1 MHGVSD
7 QTLTS
12 IQLYVR
18 HRNTLLLFHVDTDHT
33 PVYIS
38 RQHVC
43 WCLAAIAT
51 ILVLLLAVVVH
62 HRIHAVSE
70 EVTTNPCNF
79 VTTLPRPGILIGR
92 EPDMITVTEMV
103 TKSSTQILSITG
115 PPGVGKS
122 TLAVHIGWRLFKAG
136 ACVSYI
142 NMNDM
147 PSSMMLIIKVL
158 RSFGVDIGENRSAE
172 SAKIR
177 EKHPDRVPVEND
189 PIEVFKMWAKGV
201 SSDIVLILDNCDD
214 HVHSHSFQQLLT
226 NLQKYLTNWTVVMTN
241 REATLFLDGFEEY
254 SLHSLTN
261 EGAKCLL
268 QNITKGIDS
277 GSLERISEL
286 VGNLPLAL
294 KITAKVLKHW
304 QNICDVNCVISEL
317 ESNPTE
323 VLCPEE
329 LSESESVCPSFALSY
344 KRLELGYQQCGRY
357 LANFPGS
364 FDYKAAR
371 AILPGDSELGHVN
384 AKHCIR
390 KLVKRSLLEVY
401 KHQANVT
408 EHNASVTEHH
418 ANVTEHHANVTKH
431 HAIVTTHHRYEV
443 VWRLA
448 NITRYNMHPLIRALF
463 VVQEGNKSLE
473 LSEFN
478 KKFQHHYT
486 SELRRASQ
494 SPSGQFGYPGYQS
507 LVQEEIKKEAL
518 NLKRVAAAI
527 IKQNIASL
535 QVLLN
540 IAMVLI
546 DADLYAL
553 DQLDMFTKELGI
565 EIPQFIDASIEYLEG
580 IDFNTL
586 PTDLLAFHH
595 LQSCFLYLTV
605 VSNSWHHEKRCEGF
619 FLHG

>member
-1 MHGVSD
+1 
-7 QTLTS
+7 
-12 IQLYVR
+12 
-18 HRNTLLLFHVDTDHT
+18 
-33 PVYIS
+33 
-38 RQHVC
+38 
-43 WCLAAIAT
+43 
-51 ILVLLLAVVVH
+51 
-62 HRIHAVSE
+62 
-70 EVTTNPCNF
+70 
-79 VTTLPRPGILIGR
+79 
-92 EPDMITVTEMV
+92 MITVTEMV
-103 TKSSTQILSITG
+103 RKSSTQILSITG

-122 TLAVHIGWRLFKAG
+122 TLAVHIGWRLFKTG

-214 HVHSHSFQQLLT
+214 HLHSRSFQQWLT
-226 NLQKYLTNWTVVMTN
+226 NLQKYLTNWTVLMTN

-344 KRLELGYQQCGRY
+344 KRLEPGYQQCGRY

-364 FDYKAAR
+364 FDYKAAT

-384 AKHCIR
+384 ANT
-390 KLVKRSLLEVY
+390 V
-401 KHQANVT
+401 
-408 EHNASVTEHH
+408 
-418 ANVTEHHANVTKH
+418 
-431 HAIVTTHHRYEV
+431 
-443 VWRLA
+443 
-448 NITRYNMHPLIRALF
+448 F
-463 VVQEGNKSLE
+463 V
-473 LSEFN
+473 
-478 KKFQHHYT
+478 
-486 SELRRASQ
+486 
-494 SPSGQFGYPGYQS
+494 
-507 LVQEEIKKEAL
+507 
-518 NLKRVAAAI
+518 NL
-527 IKQNIASL
+527 
-535 QVLLN
+535 
-540 IAMVLI
+540 
-546 DADLYAL
+546 
-553 DQLDMFTKELGI
+553 
-565 EIPQFIDASIEYLEG
+565 
-580 IDFNTL
+580 
-586 PTDLLAFHH
+586 
-595 LQSCFLYLTV
+595 
-605 VSNSWHHEKRCEGF
+605 
-619 FLHG
+619 